1 MLVFMTMRMVS
12 SSQHKRRRDILCNT
26 EQSCARIA
34 KLRNRCA
41 VAALLDSVH
50 MAEACSR
57 SSMTRVLLVVAFV
70 VSPPHRIAGGDTTAR
85 LLSGR
90 SKRSSAMRDGD
101 RTHPTSDEIAN
112 LTPVEHVTPHITAL
126 CETLQ
131 RVRVCTSR
139 AGMRPAHPR
148 ARYARTRERGPH
160 FSAIFQSARKPDNF
174 HVFLLRPE

>member
-1 MLVFMTMRMVS
+1 
-12 SSQHKRRRDILCNT
+12 
-26 EQSCARIA
+26 
-34 KLRNRCA
+34 
-41 VAALLDSVH
+41 
-50 MAEACSR
+50 
-57 SSMTRVLLVVAFV
+57 
-70 VSPPHRIAGGDTTAR
+70 
-85 LLSGR
+85 
-90 SKRSSAMRDGD
+90 MRDGD

-160 FSAIFQSARKPDNF
+160 FSAIFQSARKPYN
-174 HVFLLRPE
+174 LRRWIAHHKTRKRQQVLKGGQ